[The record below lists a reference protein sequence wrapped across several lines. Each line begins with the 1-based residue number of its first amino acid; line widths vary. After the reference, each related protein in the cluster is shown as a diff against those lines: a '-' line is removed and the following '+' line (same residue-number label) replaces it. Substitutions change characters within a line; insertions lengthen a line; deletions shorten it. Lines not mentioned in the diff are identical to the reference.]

1 MAGDPLAISEADF
14 QAQVVELAHLL
25 GWKVLH
31 VRPSVGRGA
40 KWVTSTSITGWVDLF
55 LYHPGRGWHCAVELK
70 SQSGKTTPEQDGVL
84 DDLIASGVPAF
95 VWRPSDLDAVRYVL
109 QNGPT

>member
-1 MAGDPLAISEADF
+1 MTLADITERTW
-14 QAQVVELAHLL
+14 QEQVRELASIL
-25 GWKVLH
+25 GWKVMH
-31 VRPSVGRGA
+31 VRRSIGKGQR
-40 KWVTSTSITGWVDLF
+40 WTTTTSIVGWPDLF
-55 LYHPGRGWHCAVELK
+55 LYHPGKGWHCAVELK

>member
-1 MAGDPLAISEADF
+1 LTLADITERTW
-14 QAQVVELAHLL
+14 QEQVRELASIL
-25 GWKVLH
+25 GWKVMH
-31 VRPSVGRGA
+31 VPRSSGQGRGWTTA
-40 KWVTSTSITGWVDLF
+40 TSIVGWPDLF

-95 VWRPSDLDAVRYVL
+95 VWRPSDLDAGRYGL

>member
-1 MAGDPLAISEADF
+1 LTLADITERTW
-14 QAQVVELAHLL
+14 QEQVRELASIL
-25 GWKVLH
+25 GWKVMH
-31 VRPSVGRGA
+31 VRRSIGKGQRWTTA
-40 KWVTSTSITGWVDLF
+40 TSIVGWPDLLF
-55 LYHPGRGWHCAVELK
+55 YHPGRGWHCAVELK

>member
-1 MAGDPLAISEADF
+1 MTLADITERTW
-14 QAQVVELAHLL
+14 QEQVRELATIL
-25 GWKVLH
+25 GWKVMH
-31 VRPSVGRGA
+31 VRRSIGKGQRWTTA
-40 KWVTSTSITGWVDLF
+40 TSIVGWPDLF